1 MESSFIERP
10 FVKNP
15 FISNM
20 LDLFDSL
27 RYKKKNFGV
36 ASCLLLTGESGS
48 GKSELAKYY
57 VKNNPIKERPERT
70 HIPVLHF
77 ELKSISTPQEFLRAL
92 LVAIG
97 DPQQGLGARNKGEL
111 YERLIRLLT
120 TTMVELLILDEV
132 QVIIERRSEKVVTG
146 IADLFKD
153 LIKDTEMPI
162 VFMGMPWSEYLVDS
176 NRQLRGRISYRYII
190 PPYRIS
196 TREYRADYR
205 RLLKLLASAYGLSG
219 KVKIDDLSFALRFF
233 SATSGNLRATANLI
247 CDAYMASKMKN
258 KSVDRDL
265 FASVLKDYGV
275 HDDFNSFVLPLEKI
289 ELKEL
294 IVHSDWHF
302 GYRANKNAIIDA
314 EYAVFGVTKD
324 KKVYSASSVA

>member
-15 FISNM
+15 FLSNM

-27 RYKKKNFGV
+27 RYKKINFGV

-57 VKNNPIKERPERT
+57 VKNNPIKEQPERT

-77 ELKSISTPQEFLRAL
+77 ELKSISTPQEFLIAL

-111 YERLIRLLT
+111 YERLVRLLT
-120 TTMVELLILDEV
+120 TTRVELLILDEI

-153 LIKDTEMPI
+153 LIKDTEIPV

-196 TREYRADYR
+196 TKEYRTDYR
-205 RLLKLLASAYGLSG
+205 RLLKLLANAYGLSG
-219 KVKIDDLSFALRFF
+219 KEKIDGLSFALRFF

-247 CDAYMASKMKN
+247 CDAYMLSKMKN

-265 FASVLKDYGV
+265 FASVVRDYGA
-275 HDDFNSFVLPLEKI
+275 HDDFNPFVLPLEK
-289 ELKEL
+289 LVLREL
-294 IVHSDWHF
+294 IVHSDWNF

-314 EYAVFGVTKD
+314 EFVEYGVAKGN
-324 KKVYSASSVA
+324 KIYSLTG